1 MLTKSN
7 HSNKRHNGKLNK
19 LWIYGI
25 IGLIIFIFVQLIPNT
40 SSDTIGV
47 NQASKIITKEQAKQ
61 SAISYL
67 NKDLNMKDE
76 GNQISVTY
84 NSRPDIYGYLSKEGL
99 LKSYGNQYAEK
110 FPYDVFK
117 VKFKNPNSVFKAIT
131 VDVHMITGQ
140 VVGFEKMS
148 ITNNESKQLMLQID
162 PANAKFLLDRE
173 GPMTVAE
180 KEIAALPYLKQFGY
194 EPNQLQLDNTS
205 NGLGLRYQI
214 KDFSIGQAKAYIE
227 LQFEYKKVI
236 SIETYFSPPASH
248 IAYVNS
254 QTSLASWLTYAGYV
268 FLTFVLAILAIIY
281 SAKTRIYTSF
291 KRGIFLSASYFVF
304 SVIGTLNMLPVLEQ
318 SITNHSVL
326 IKSLIL
332 QFGITLIMS
341 FSIYF
346 SLVGGDGLY
355 RAQGKILW
363 KQRDE
368 ANYGEHVLQAM
379 KLGYAWALIL
389 LGVQSILYFIME
401 PIFGTWSTTDP
412 TQSPY
417 NMVYPLLFPLLA
429 WVAGIG
435 EEAVYRLFGI
445 PMLRKL
451 FRSTLVAS
459 IVTTVIWALGHTLY
473 PIYPIYTR
481 PIELLFIGLIFSFIF
496 LKHGYIAAMFAH
508 VIFDSILMALSLILI
523 GGSVNWIAGIFYIA
537 LPAIVAYVVYR
548 FNRAKVTSISS

>member
-7 HSNKRHNGKLNK
+7 DSSARHKKKLNI
-19 LWIYGI
+19 LWIFAF
-25 IGLIIFIFVQLIPNT
+25 IGAIIFIFVQLIPNT

-61 SAISYL
+61 AAIAYL
-67 NKDLNMKDE
+67 NKNLNMKDE
-76 GNQISVTY
+76 GNQITVTY
-84 NSRPDIYGYLSKEGL
+84 DSRPDIYGYLSKEGL
-99 LKSYGNQYAEK
+99 LKSYGEQYGQK

-117 VKFKNPNSVFKAIT
+117 VNFKNPNGALKAIT
-131 VDVHMITGQ
+131 INVHMITGK
-140 VVGFEKMS
+140 VVGFEKIS
-148 ITNNESKQLMLQID
+148 ITNNQSKQLMLQLD

-180 KEIAALPYLKQFGY
+180 KEAAALPYLKQLGY
-194 EPNQLQLDNTS
+194 EPNQLQLDNNS
-205 NGLGLRYQI
+205 NGLGLRYQV
-214 KDFSIGQAKAYIE
+214 KDYNIGQSKAYIE
-227 LQFEYKKVI
+227 LHFEYKNVS
-236 SIETYFSPPASH
+236 SIETYFAPPASYTT
-248 IAYVNS
+248 YVDNQVS
-254 QTSLASWLTYAGYV
+254 IASWLTYAGYGL
-268 FLTFVLAILAIIY
+268 LTFVLAILAIIY
-281 SAKTRIYTSF
+281 SAKTRAYTSF
-291 KRGIFLSASYFVF
+291 KRGAFLSACYFIF
-304 SVIGTLNMLPVLEQ
+304 SVIGTLNMLPILEQ
-318 SITNHSVL
+318 SVLSQSIL
-326 IKSLIL
+326 IKSLIF
-332 QFGITLIMS
+332 QFGITLMMS

-346 SLVGGDGLY
+346 SLVSGDGLY

-363 KQRDE
+363 KQRNE

-379 KLGYAWALIL
+379 KLGYAWAFIL
-389 LGVQSILYFIME
+389 LGVQSVLYFIME
-401 PIFGTWSTTDP
+401 PLLGTWSSTDP

-445 PMLRKL
+445 PMLRKM

-508 VIFDSILMALSLILI
+508 VIFDSILMALSLILM
-523 GGSVNWIAGIFYIA
+523 GGSVNWIAGIFYMV

-548 FNRAKVTSISS
+548 FNRAKVTSIS